1 MSAKN
6 TIQKSMEMSRTVRG
20 YEIHRMPLGAFLEAV
35 DAIRN
40 APVQILEAM
49 YPGKGSVEAL
59 RNLSDLNTD
68 ALRSTLIS
76 AITYAPAQI
85 VGVLSKLFGIPE
97 ETLLSDPQIGLD
109 GLVELL
115 NAWLD
120 LNNIENFTNAV
131 LPLVSRIR
139 TAFDTSRRPTTGSN
153 A

>member
-20 YEIHRMPLGAFLEAV
+20 YELHRMPLGAFLEAV
-35 DAIRN
+35 DAIRE

-49 YPGKGSVEAL
+49 YPGKGPMEAL
-59 RNLSDLNTD
+59 RSLCSLNTQT
-68 ALRSTLIS
+68 LRGALIS
-76 AITYAPAQI
+76 AFTYAPVQI

-97 ETLLSDPQIGLD
+97 DDLLSDPKIGLD
-109 GLVELL
+109 GLAEMM

-120 LNNIENFTNAV
+120 LNDIENFISAV
-131 LPLVSRIR
+131 RPLASRIR
-139 TAFDTSRRPTTGSN
+139 TALGVSRLPKTGSN